1 MNSILQPCNESDVK
15 LSQVT
20 SSVRLSLPEKN
31 CVQEDVD
38 MKPWLCNLLVPV
50 SLNVVEASASSSVLS
65 RGYWVGAGLVSEV
78 AAATGPCPP

>member
-38 MKPWLCNLLVPV
+38 MKPWLCNLLDPV
-50 SLNVVEASASSSVLS
+50 SLLNVVEASASSSGPVPWILGRS
-65 RGYWVGAGLVSEV
+65 RFGF
-78 AAATGPCPP
+78 